1 MFFYEIGYSDW
12 ESHSATTLWHHVEYE
27 QDQFN
32 QLVLDAYVKA
42 SKQKEIEH
50 NEWFEDWVK
59 SEKDEYLIDSM
70 RYKPSVSDLNHLVVD
85 ILISEHGFK
94 NLNIKSSFIPFE
106 SSDLKSEEDKS
117 DGEYITLLKRRFGV
131 VEKRDSIIN
140 NIIDKD

>member
-12 ESHSATTLWHHVEYE
+12 ESHNATTLWHHIEYE

-59 SEKDEYLIDSM
+59 SEKDEYLIDSA

-106 SSDLKSEEDKS
+106 SYDLKSEENKS
-117 DGEYITLLKRRFGV
+117 DDEYVTLLKRRFGV